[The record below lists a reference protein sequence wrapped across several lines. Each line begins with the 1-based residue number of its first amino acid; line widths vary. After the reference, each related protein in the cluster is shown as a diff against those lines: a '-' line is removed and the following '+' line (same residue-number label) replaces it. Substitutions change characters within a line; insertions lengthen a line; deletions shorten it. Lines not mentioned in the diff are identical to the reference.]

1 MEWCVAY
8 ISLLANWREEGK
20 EILKNCCCAV
30 TKEARSRRPV
40 ARQHPHL
47 WCKRTFDAATWQ
59 VVVKKAKR
67 KQVDF
72 FLSFRTCFKITET
85 KR

>member
-1 MEWCVAY
+1 MEWCVASV
-8 ISLLANWREEGK
+8 SLLIG
-20 EILKNCCCAV
+20 
-30 TKEARSRRPV
+30 RRPV

-47 WCKRTFDAATWQ
+47 CERTFDAATWQ